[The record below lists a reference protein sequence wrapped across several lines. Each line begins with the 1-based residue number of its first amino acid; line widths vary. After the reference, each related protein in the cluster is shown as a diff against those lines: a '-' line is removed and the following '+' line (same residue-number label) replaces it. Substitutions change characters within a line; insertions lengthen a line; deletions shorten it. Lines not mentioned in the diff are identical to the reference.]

1 MEKQFIETMFDIQ
14 GKVALVTGATGN
26 LGKAV
31 AEGYGL
37 AGAKVMLTGR
47 SEKKLEP
54 LRKELAEKGIECA
67 YAAGDPAVEE
77 DVVRVV
83 EETVRE
89 FGGIDI
95 LVTAAGMNA
104 PKPIL
109 SQTREEWEQI
119 MDANVLGTW
128 LFCKYTGKV
137 MADQGRGGKVILV
150 SSTRGKLG
158 MKNYTAYSPSKAAI
172 DLMTKSLACE
182 WGEYGI
188 NVNAIGPTVFRS
200 ELTQWMFDDDT
211 ARTKFLTRIPI
222 GRLGEPED
230 FVGICIFLASAASD
244 FITGTTV
251 YVDGGYLAG

>member
-1 MEKQFIETMFDIQ
+1 MEKQFIETMFNIQ
-14 GKVALVTGATGN
+14 DKVALVTGATDS

-109 SQTREEWEQI
+109 SQTREEWEQT

>member
-1 MEKQFIETMFDIQ
+1 MRKHRHKKFTEILLTKNT
-14 GKVALVTGATGN
+14 VYVTII
-26 LGKAV
+26 AV
-31 AEGYGL
+31 SYTHLDVYKRQAEGYGL

-109 SQTREEWEQI
+109 S
-119 MDANVLGTW
+119 L
-128 LFCKYTGKV
+128 
-137 MADQGRGGKVILV
+137 
-150 SSTRGKLG
+150 
-158 MKNYTAYSPSKAAI
+158 
-172 DLMTKSLACE
+172 SL
-182 WGEYGI
+182 I
-188 NVNAIGPTVFRS
+188 HI
-200 ELTQWMFDDDT
+200 
-211 ARTKFLTRIPI
+211 
-222 GRLGEPED
+222 
-230 FVGICIFLASAASD
+230 
-244 FITGTTV
+244 
-251 YVDGGYLAG
+251 

>member
-95 LVTAAGMNA
+95 LAWNMALLQIYWKSDGRSGQRRKSD
-104 PKPIL
+104 PCIL
-109 SQTREEWEQI
+109 HTRKTGNEE
-119 MDANVLGTW
+119 L
-128 LFCKYTGKV
+128 
-137 MADQGRGGKVILV
+137 
-150 SSTRGKLG
+150 
-158 MKNYTAYSPSKAAI
+158 
-172 DLMTKSLACE
+172 
-182 WGEYGI
+182 YG
-188 NVNAIGPTVFRS
+188 V
-200 ELTQWMFDDDT
+200 
-211 ARTKFLTRIPI
+211 
-222 GRLGEPED
+222 
-230 FVGICIFLASAASD
+230 
-244 FITGTTV
+244 
-251 YVDGGYLAG
+251 